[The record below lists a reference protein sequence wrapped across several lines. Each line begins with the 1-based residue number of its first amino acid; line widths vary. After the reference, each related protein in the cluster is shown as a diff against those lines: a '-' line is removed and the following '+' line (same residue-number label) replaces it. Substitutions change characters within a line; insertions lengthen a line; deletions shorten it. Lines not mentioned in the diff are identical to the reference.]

1 MTASDLLTV
10 AEVATEL
17 GVNPATVRVWLRS
30 GRIDAIKVGPR
41 QWRVPRAALA
51 GLSTS
56 TPATPATMPAPLSTA
71 IQRLEVALAELE
83 AGGQMGTVARVML
96 AARSVVDAANN
107 RG

>member
-1 MTASDLLTV
+1 MTASDWLTV

-17 GVNPATVRVWLRS
+17 GINPATVRVWLRS
-30 GRIDAIKVGPR
+30 GRIAAIKVGPR

-51 GLSTS
+51 GL
-56 TPATPATMPAPLSTA
+56 TPATPATMPTPLSAA
-71 IQRLEVALAELE
+71 IQRLENALAELE

-96 AARSVVDAANN
+96 AARSVVDAAND

>member
-17 GVNPATVRVWLRS
+17 GINPATVRVWLRS
-30 GRIDAIKVGPR
+30 GRIAAVKVGPR

-51 GLSTS
+51 GL
-56 TPATPATMPAPLSTA
+56 TPATPATMPTPLTA
-71 IQRLEVALAELE
+71 AIERLAAALVELE
-83 AGGQMGTVARVML
+83 AGGQMGAVMRVTL
-96 AARSVVDAANN
+96 AARDVVDAAND

>member
-1 MTASDLLTV
+1 MTPADLLTV

-17 GVNPATVRVWLRS
+17 GARPDTVRLWIRT

-41 QWRVPRAALA
+41 QWRIPRAALA
-51 GLSTS
+51 GLGAS
-56 TPATPATMPAPLSTA
+56 TPATMPAPLSAA
-71 IQRLEVALAELE
+71 IERLAAALVELE

>member
-30 GRIDAIKVGPR
+30 GRIAAVKVGPR

-51 GLSTS
+51 GLST
-56 TPATPATMPAPLSTA
+56 ATPATMPTPLSAA

-83 AGGQMGTVARVML
+83 AGGQGGSVARLAL
-96 AARSVVDAANN
+96 AARAVVDAANN

>member
-17 GVNPATVRVWLRS
+17 GINPATVRVWLRS
-30 GRIDAIKVGPR
+30 GRIDAVKVGPR

-51 GLSTS
+51 GL
-56 TPATPATMPAPLSTA
+56 TPATMPTPLSAA
-71 IQRLEVALAELE
+71 IERLAAALVELE
-83 AGGQMGTVARVML
+83 AGGQMGAVMRVTL
-96 AARSVVDAANN
+96 AARDVVDAAND